1 MLKSENQNKAKQRTI
16 ILMNALKKKN
26 FKITLKDKN
35 NQDILY
41 SWMERM
47 NTVKMTVLAKLM

>member
-1 MLKSENQNKAKQRTI
+1 
-16 ILMNALKKKN
+16 MNALKKKN

-35 NQDILY
+35 NQDILC

-47 NTVKMTVLAKLM
+47 NTVKMTVLPKLM

>member
-1 MLKSENQNKAKQRTI
+1 MLKSENQNKAKQRPI
-16 ILMNALKKKN
+16 ILMNAVKKKN